1 MSNYLYKIDH
11 MLSAGKGRQILWLA
25 VFVTFL
31 LGLFWG
37 INAIMGYPI
46 SFRYMISLML
56 SPGEFYYNDHLGF
69 QVFVNLIGL
78 VLVSSMLISLL
89 SNIVEN
95 RVTAFA
101 KGLVRYSFRRHTL
114 FLGADDMLADTIKGQ
129 CSADDRGAIVVL
141 TEQDAEQVRKH
152 LQAQIQN
159 RRISR
164 RIIVLYG
171 DRTRME
177 QLESVYAAQ
186 AKRIFILGENNEPD
200 HDTKNILC
208 LSELK
213 SISVATKHVL
223 DCYLLCNHLNTL
235 RILQLQTEPLPDTMR
250 LTVMNAPESWAQRVL
265 VNGEGYPA
273 LYRKEHISADDAEAV
288 HLVLLGCSQMAYAM
302 AFTAAH
308 TAHYPNFHTQGI
320 VTRITMI
327 APDMDIHSD
336 FLRSHYASLFRLSRW
351 TNTWWTKENGKSTI
365 HHEIHTPEPDY
376 NFMDIDW
383 EFISARVDTPEVRDL
398 LSQWSSNEQEMLTI
412 CVCSDDMR
420 SNLAT
425 ALYLP
430 EEVNTNNI
438 PVLVY
443 QSSNDALAQWTKEFT
458 RYKNIYPFGMREDCY
473 DPHFRTRLSWAK
485 AANDAYEDNA
495 ARLNPQRKRKSW
507 HDLKLTLQF
516 SNIYSA
522 NYTYCVLR
530 RVEPEFYARLEHQR
544 WMTERLLLGYKAMT
558 KAERTRIEKMSEADK
573 YREMDKLDPLFM
585 HPNIQPF
592 EELTDESVQ
601 KDEVMVQSLLKQLKH
616 LEDGKSV

>member
-1 MSNYLYKIDH
+1 MSNWLYKLDH

-25 VFVTFL
+25 LFVAIL
-31 LGLFWG
+31 LAFFWG
-37 INAIMGYPI
+37 INALMGYPI
-46 SFRYMISLML
+46 SLRYMLSLML

-95 RVTAFA
+95 RVTAFT
-101 KGLVRYSFRRHTL
+101 KGLVRYSFRNHTL

-129 CSADDRGAIVVL
+129 CSPTDRTAIVVL

-152 LQAQIQN
+152 LNAQIQD

-171 DRTRME
+171 DRTRHE
-177 QLESVYAAQ
+177 QLESVHAAKAQ
-186 AKRIFILGENNEPD
+186 RIFILGENNEVD

-213 SISVATKHVL
+213 NISIQYNHVL

-235 RILQLQTEPLPDTMR
+235 RILQLQTEPLPQTIR
-250 LTVMNAPESWAQRVL
+250 LTVLNAPESWAQRVL
-265 VNGEGYPA
+265 VNGKGYPA
-273 LYRKEHISADDAEAV
+273 LYRKENIDADDTEAV

-302 AFTAAH
+302 AFTTAH
-308 TAHYPNFHTQGI
+308 TAHYPNFTKQGI
-320 VTRITMI
+320 CTRITMI
-327 APDMDIHSD
+327 APDMDVHSD
-336 FLRSHYASLFRLSRW
+336 FLRSHYASLFRLSRY
-351 TNTWWTKENGKSTI
+351 TYTYWTKENSKSII
-365 HHEIHTPEPDY
+365 HHNTHSPEPDY
-376 NFMDIDW
+376 NFLDIEW
-383 EFISARVDTPEVRDL
+383 EFVVARPDTPEVREL
-398 LSQWSSNEQEMLTI
+398 LRQWSSDKDEMLTI

-420 SNLAT
+420 ANLAT

-430 EEVNTNNI
+430 EEVTTNNI

-473 DPHFRTRLSWAK
+473 DPSFRTRLQWAM

-495 ARLNPQRKRKSW
+495 ARLNPQRKRKLW

-522 NYTYCVLR
+522 NYTYSILR
-530 RVEPEFYARLEHQR
+530 RVKPEFYARLEHQR
-544 WMTERLLLGYKAMT
+544 WVIERLLLGYKAMD
-558 KAERTRIEKMSEADK
+558 KKERIRIEQLSEVDK
-573 YREMDKLDPLFM
+573 YKEMDKYDPLFM

-592 EELTDESVQ
+592 EELTAESIK
-601 KDEVMVQSLLKQLKH
+601 KDEVMVNSLLKQLDK
-616 LEDGKSV
+616 LENGQSI